1 MTETNQGSATQFPW
15 RERLLASPAIAVAV
29 FCLGLLSCTGL
40 GVALVMSLIDKGGAL
55 ISVTGMSSELIKSDR
70 VQWSFDIRS
79 NNANRSIGA
88 RKHQEKL
95 NEALSFLRTNGV
107 REEDIVVKVI
117 NVSEEIERNPKTGK
131 ETSFGWN
138 FNQEIVVISED
149 VDKVASV
156 SRKSSEMISAGIDA
170 RLQRPKYT
178 FSGLSDKRIELLEGA
193 TENAKQRA
201 NAIATQGNLSLG
213 RMTNVG
219 TAIFQITA
227 PGSNAAGGGGRYET
241 DTIDKE
247 ISAVMSV
254 SFRLK

>member
-88 RKHQEKL
+88 RKHQETL

-107 REEDIVVKVI
+107 REDDIVVKVI

-131 ETSFGWN
+131 ETS
-138 FNQEIVVISED
+138 
-149 VDKVASV
+149 
-156 SRKSSEMISAGIDA
+156 
-170 RLQRPKYT
+170 
-178 FSGLSDKRIELLEGA
+178 
-193 TENAKQRA
+193 
-201 NAIATQGNLSLG
+201 LG
-213 RMTNVG
+213 
-219 TAIFQITA
+219 
-227 PGSNAAGGGGRYET
+227 
-241 DTIDKE
+241 
-247 ISAVMSV
+247 
-254 SFRLK
+254 